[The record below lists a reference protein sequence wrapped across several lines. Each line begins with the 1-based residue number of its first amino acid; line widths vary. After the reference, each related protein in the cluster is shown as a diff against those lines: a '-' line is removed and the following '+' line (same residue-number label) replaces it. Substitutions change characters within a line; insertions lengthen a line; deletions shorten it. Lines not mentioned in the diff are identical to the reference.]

1 MDRHLFRHS
10 TDTSEDFM
18 SGERLVYSITEAAR
32 ELSVSRSTIYRLI
45 SDGQLETISVRS
57 RRRVRHSAL
66 VRYLDMLQRQHR
78 EGTVRF

>member
-1 MDRHLFRHS
+1 VDRHLFRHS

-18 SGERLVYSITEAAR
+18 SGERLVYSIPEAAR

-66 VRYLDMLQRQHR
+66 VRYLDTLQRQHR
-78 EGTVRF
+78 ESTVRF

>member
-1 MDRHLFRHS
+1 
-10 TDTSEDFM
+10 M
-18 SGERLVYSITEAAR
+18 SGERLVYSIPEAAR

-57 RRRVRHSAL
+57 RHRVRHSAL